1 MINHRHFIKW
11 SRGTKMPDMNLSI
24 AAETQK
30 GVRSGLLVK
39 YCKSKITIGWQ
50 A

>member
-1 MINHRHFIKW
+1 MQ
-11 SRGTKMPDMNLSI
+11 DMNLSI

-30 GVRSGLLVK
+30 GVRSGLLVR

-50 A
+50 ENK